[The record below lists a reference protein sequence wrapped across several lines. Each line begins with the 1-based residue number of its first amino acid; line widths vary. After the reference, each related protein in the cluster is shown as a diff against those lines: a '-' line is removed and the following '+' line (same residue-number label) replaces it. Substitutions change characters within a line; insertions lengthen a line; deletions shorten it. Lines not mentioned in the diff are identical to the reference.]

1 MQVNNIYYVFSES
14 VAQWEIVMV
23 KIMIYQMLL
32 MYHDVVILL
41 KKVSENFSKNG
52 LTTVQGENMALSTN
66 QF

>member
-1 MQVNNIYYVFSES
+1 
-14 VAQWEIVMV
+14 MV